1 MQESLMGTV
10 AATVAEDAKVQDT
23 AAEVVAA
30 AAKASGAY
38 WTAARSVRPLT
49 YPLSPDLRLCMG

>member
-1 MQESLMGTV
+1 MDTV
-10 AATVAEDAKVQDT
+10 AATVAKDAKVQDA

-38 WTAARSVRPLT
+38 WTAAPSVRPLT
-49 YPLSPDLRLCMG
+49 LPLSPDLSEVKQVKSC

>member
-1 MQESLMGTV
+1 MGTV
-10 AATVAEDAKVQDT
+10 AATVAKDAKVQDT

-49 YPLSPDLRLCMG
+49 YPLSLDLRLCMG

>member
-1 MQESLMGTV
+1 MGTV
-10 AATVAEDAKVQDT
+10 AATVAKDAKVQDT
-23 AAEVVAA
+23 AADVVAA

-49 YPLSPDLRLCMG
+49 YPLSPDLRLCME